1 MKVLAIRIKNLASLD
16 GNTIIDFTQP
26 PLSTAGIFAITGPTG
41 AGKSTILDA
50 LCLALYGK
58 TPRYL
63 QAKEQGIEVRDGKM
77 GFINQGDHRGILRDG
92 TGEGYSE
99 VDFIGVDGNSYT
111 ATWRVRRARDKAD
124 GLMQADTIEL
134 KNLQTGINFPGR
146 KKEIAEEIERL
157 IGLNFEQFTRS
168 VLLAQGDFATFLK
181 ANKDEKSSLLEKL
194 TGTQVY
200 SEISKKIFE
209 NHKIQESILHELNMR
224 RDGILTLTPEEL
236 ISLDEKIKSA
246 KKLIDSKQ
254 LEIAECDKEINWYQ
268 LWKRL
273 GENVE
278 KAAKLVTEANEIKN
292 KATDRSTLLELV
304 ESAQPARKL
313 IDQQNSITNQL
324 GKKNENIVTVD
335 NAILE
340 LNGQQQTANVLL
352 ETATNSYAEY
362 TEKYNQAKPLLTE
375 ARKIDV
381 TLNEKQEQLID
392 AGNALKIAAVNFLQN
407 QKIVEILMK
416 NCNQKLLKSLRTFH
430 CHLKIVIS

>member
-63 QAKEQGIEVRDGKM
+63 QAKEQGIEVRDGKT

-92 TGEGYSE
+92 TGEGYAE
-99 VDFIGVDGNSYT
+99 VDFIGVDGNSYS
-111 ATWRVRRARDKAD
+111 AAWRVRRARDKAD

-209 NHKIQESILHELNMR
+209 NYKIQESILHELNMR

-236 ISLDEKIKSA
+236 ISLDEKVKSA

-254 LEIAECDKEINWYQ
+254 LEIAEFDKEINWYQ

-292 KATDRSTLLELV
+292 KASDRSTLLELV

-313 IDQQNSITNQL
+313 IDQQNSTTSQL

-335 NAILE
+335 NTILE
-340 LNGQQQTANVLL
+340 LNGQQQRANVLL
-352 ETATNSYAEY
+352 ENVSKAYAEY
-362 TEKYNQAKPLLTE
+362 TEQYNQAKPLLTE

-381 TLNEKQEQLID
+381 TLNEKQKQLID
-392 AGNALKIAAVNFLQN
+392 AGTALKIAAVNFLQN
-407 QKIVEILMK
+407 QKTVESNNK
-416 NCNQKLLKSLRTFH
+416 KSVQLLDYIGELGKW
-430 CHLKIVIS
+430 KKENEV